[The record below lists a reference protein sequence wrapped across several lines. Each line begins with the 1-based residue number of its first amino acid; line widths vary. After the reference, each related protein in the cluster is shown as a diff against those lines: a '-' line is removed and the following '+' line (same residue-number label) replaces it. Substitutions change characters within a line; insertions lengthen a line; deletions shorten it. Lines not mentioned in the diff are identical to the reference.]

1 MKKSDEMK
9 ELIIKTTIDLIAE
22 SDGDITTI
30 NTRAIAD
37 KAQVGTGL
45 VNYHFQT
52 KENLI
57 EICVER
63 MIGKVI
69 AAFAPSVAGLSPMA
83 QLKHTVQLVFDF
95 LIGNPAVSKISI
107 LSDYKN
113 PKNDD
118 NTMKSTLGLYR
129 ALGDF
134 SIPKNDRFILAFTLV
149 SVMQTLFLR
158 REQSE
163 ELFGYDLHNK
173 ERSDEVLDLIIDNLF
188 GGFGQV

>member
-9 ELIIKTTIDLIAE
+9 ELIIKTTIDLITE

-30 NTRAIAD
+30 STRAIAD

-69 AAFAPSVAGLSPMA
+69 AEFAPVVVETSPMA
-83 QLKHTVQLVFDF
+83 QLKHRAKLVFDF

-107 LSDYKN
+107 LSDHKN

-118 NTMKSTLGLYR
+118 NTIKSTMGICR

-134 SIPKNDRFILAFTLV
+134 GVPENDRFILAFALV
-149 SVMQTLFLR
+149 SVMQALFLR

-163 ELFGYDLHNK
+163 ELFGYDLHIK
-173 ERSDEVLDLIIDNLF
+173 ERRDEVLDLIIDNLF
-188 GGFGQV
+188 GGFENE